1 MALPKIGAQMYTVCE
16 FLKTPEQI
24 ASSLKRVKELGF
36 DIVQLSGLGPIDPAE
51 LAAIVHDLA
60 LEVCIT
66 HSPIDRILNDTDALI
81 AEHRALGCN
90 GIGIGCMPNQYRG
103 SLEGARALLKDTA
116 EARKKI
122 AAAGMTLAYHNHNFE
137 FQKFNGTNVFDL
149 LIEEG
154 DDTFGFILDT
164 FWVQAGGG
172 DPVSYIRKV
181 AGRMTVCHLKDMD
194 IEDDPVRAKQVF
206 APVGEGN
213 MDFVPI
219 LRALAET
226 NVPYAVIE
234 QDICKT
240 DPFDCLAISKRNV
253 ENMLKTL

>member
-172 DPVSYIRKV
+172 DPAQWLERL
-181 AGRMTVCHLKDMD
+181 AGRVPVIHLKDFSYGRKMA
-194 IEDDPVRAKQVF
+194 V
-206 APVGEGN
+206 VGEGN
-213 MDFVPI
+213 INFDRVFQ
-219 LRALAET
+219 AAEASGT
-226 NVPYAVIE
+226 RYMLVE
-234 QDICKT
+234 QDDCNGE
-240 DPFDCLAISKRNV
+240 DPIECLRRSYRYLV
-253 ENMLKTL
+253 SCGFE